1 MIIGL
6 TGKSCAGKDA
16 VAALLDKKRFEVID
30 VDKLGHDALA
40 MNKDKLVEAF
50 GDGII
55 AQDGSVDRKILGP
68 LVFSDSDKL
77 GTLNSITHPWMHDEA
92 MRRAEEAEREGKEA
106 VINAAL
112 LESMGFVES
121 CDRIILVVAGYET
134 RLKRALQRDSGMTEE
149 KFRDR
154 TMAQKDVGL
163 SLFGSGRPVFTI
175 INDEGFDSLSRQVM
189 FLCDRL

>member
-16 VAALLDKKRFEVID
+16 IAALLDKKRFEVID

-68 LVFSDSDKL
+68 LVFSDPDKL
-77 GTLNSITHPWMHDEA
+77 EVLNSITHPWMHDEA
-92 MRRAEEAEREGKEA
+92 MRRAEEAEREGKDA

>member
-55 AQDGSVDRKILGP
+55 AQDGSVDRKVLGP
-68 LVFSDSDKL
+68 LVFSNPDKL
-77 GTLNSITHPWMHDEA
+77 EALNSITHPWMHDEA
-92 MRRAEEAEREGKEA
+92 IRRAEEAEREGKDA

-112 LESMGFVES
+112 LESMGFIES

>member
-1 MIIGL
+1 MI
-6 TGKSCAGKDA
+6 GKDA

-55 AQDGSVDRKILGP
+55 AQDGSVDRKVLGP
-68 LVFSDSDKL
+68 LVFSDPDKL
-77 GTLNSITHPWMHDEA
+77 GTLNSITHTWMHDEA
-92 MRRAEEAEREGKEA
+92 MRRAEKAEREGKDA

>member
-40 MNKDKLVEAF
+40 MNKDKLVVAF

-55 AQDGSVDRKILGP
+55 AQDGSVDRKVLGP
-68 LVFSDSDKL
+68 LVFSNPDKL
-77 GTLNSITHPWMHDEA
+77 EALNSITHPWMHDEA
-92 MRRAEEAEREGKEA
+92 IRRAEEAEREGKDA

-112 LESMGFVES
+112 LESMGFIES

>member
-92 MRRAEEAEREGKEA
+92 MRRAEEAEREGKDA

-112 LESMGFVES
+112 LESMGFIES

>member
-55 AQDGSVDRKILGP
+55 AQDGSVDRKVLGP
-68 LVFSDSDKL
+68 LVFSDPDKL

-92 MRRAEEAEREGKEA
+92 IRRAEEAEREGKDA

-121 CDRIILVVAGYET
+121 CDRIILVVAEYET

>member
-55 AQDGSVDRKILGP
+55 AQDGSVDRKVLGP
-68 LVFSDSDKL
+68 LVFSNPDKL
-77 GTLNSITHPWMHDEA
+77 EALNSITHPWMHDEA
-92 MRRAEEAEREGKEA
+92 IRRAEEAEREGKDA

-121 CDRIILVVAGYET
+121 CDRIILVVAGYES

>member
-55 AQDGSVDRKILGP
+55 AQDGSVDRKVLGP
-68 LVFSDSDKL
+68 LVFSNPDKL
-77 GTLNSITHPWMHDEA
+77 EALNSITHPWMHDEA
-92 MRRAEEAEREGKEA
+92 IRRAEEAEREGKDA

>member
-55 AQDGSVDRKILGP
+55 AQDGSVDRKVLGP
-68 LVFSDSDKL
+68 LVFSNPDKL
-77 GTLNSITHPWMHDEA
+77 EALNSITHPWMHDEA
-92 MRRAEEAEREGKEA
+92 IRRAEEAEREGKDA

-121 CDRIILVVAGYET
+121 CDRIILVVAEYET

>member
-92 MRRAEEAEREGKEA
+92 MRRAEEAEREGKDA

>member
-55 AQDGSVDRKILGP
+55 AQDGSVDRKVLGP
-68 LVFSDSDKL
+68 LVFSNPDKL
-77 GTLNSITHPWMHDEA
+77 EALNSITHPWMHDEA
-92 MRRAEEAEREGKEA
+92 MRRAEEAEREGKDA

>member
-6 TGKSCAGKDA
+6 TGKSCAGKDT

-55 AQDGSVDRKILGP
+55 AQDGSVDRKVLGP
-68 LVFSDSDKL
+68 LVFSNPDKL
-77 GTLNSITHPWMHDEA
+77 EALNSITHPWMHDEA
-92 MRRAEEAEREGKEA
+92 IRRAEEAEREGKDA

-112 LESMGFVES
+112 LESMGFIES

>member
-30 VDKLGHDALA
+30 VDKLGHDALS

-68 LVFSDSDKL
+68 LVFSDPDKL

-92 MRRAEEAEREGKEA
+92 MRRAEEAEREGKDA

-112 LESMGFVES
+112 LESMGFVDY
-121 CDRIILVVAGYET
+121 CQLVILVTAPLDV
-134 RLKRALQRDSGMTEE
+134 RMKRAMERNGMSPGEFMKRAE
-149 KFRDR
+149 
-154 TMAQKDVGL
+154 AQKDIGL
-163 SLFGSGRPVFTI
+163 SLFSSGRRVITI
-175 INDEGFDSLSRQVM
+175 INDSTKDSLSRQVS
-189 FLCDRL
+189 FLCDTI

>member
-1 MIIGL
+1 
-6 TGKSCAGKDA
+6 
-16 VAALLDKKRFEVID
+16 
-30 VDKLGHDALA
+30 
-40 MNKDKLVEAF
+40 
-50 GDGII
+50 
-55 AQDGSVDRKILGP
+55 
-68 LVFSDSDKL
+68 
-77 GTLNSITHPWMHDEA
+77 MHDEA
-92 MRRAEEAEREGKEA
+92 IRRAEEAEREGKDA

-112 LESMGFVES
+112 LESMGFIES

>member
-55 AQDGSVDRKILGP
+55 AQDGSVDRKVLGP
-68 LVFSDSDKL
+68 LVFSNPDKL
-77 GTLNSITHPWMHDEA
+77 EALNSITHPWMHDEA
-92 MRRAEEAEREGKEA
+92 IRRAEEAEREGRDA

-121 CDRIILVVAGYET
+121 CDRIILVVAEYET

>member
-55 AQDGSVDRKILGP
+55 AQDGSVDRKVLGP
-68 LVFSDSDKL
+68 LVFSDPDKL
-77 GTLNSITHPWMHDEA
+77 EALNSITHPWMQDEA
-92 MRRAEEAEREGKEA
+92 IRRAEEAEREGKDA

>member
-16 VAALLDKKRFEVID
+16 VAELLDKKRFEVID

-55 AQDGSVDRKILGP
+55 AQDGSVDRKVLGP
-68 LVFSDSDKL
+68 LVFSNPDKL
-77 GTLNSITHPWMHDEA
+77 EALNSITHPWMHDEA
-92 MRRAEEAEREGKEA
+92 IRRAEEAEREGKDA

-121 CDRIILVVAGYET
+121 CDRIILVVAEYET

>member
-55 AQDGSVDRKILGP
+55 AQDGSVDRKVLGP
-68 LVFSDSDKL
+68 LVFSDPDKL
-77 GTLNSITHPWMHDEA
+77 EALNSITHPWMHDEA
-92 MRRAEEAEREGKEA
+92 IRRAEEAEREGKDA

-121 CDRIILVVAGYET
+121 CDRIILVVAEYET

>member
-154 TMAQKDVGL
+154 TMAQKNVGL

>member
-55 AQDGSVDRKILGP
+55 AQDGSVDRKVLGP
-68 LVFSDSDKL
+68 LVFSDPDKL
-77 GTLNSITHPWMHDEA
+77 EALNSITHPWMHDEA
-92 MRRAEEAEREGKEA
+92 IRRAEEAEREGKDA